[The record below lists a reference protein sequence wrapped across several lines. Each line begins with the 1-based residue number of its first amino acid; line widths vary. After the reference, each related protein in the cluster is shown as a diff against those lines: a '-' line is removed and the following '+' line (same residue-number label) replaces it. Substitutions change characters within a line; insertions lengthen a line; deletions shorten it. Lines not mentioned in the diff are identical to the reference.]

1 MNINDV
7 PQEDSSTYANNKK
20 AIYAKDENGE
30 INIVGSTGWNV
41 EETVTK
47 LALED
52 LASSAHEA
60 YCEVQK
66 GTKSPL
72 YYYMFKERM
81 DLQLLAETTGFF
93 KWTISRDFKPDIYKK
108 ISDKRLSVYAEALGK
123 SIENLKVL
131 EDIDYECN

>member
-1 MNINDV
+1 MDINDV

-20 AIYAKDENGE
+20 AIYAKGENGE

-52 LASSAHEA
+52 LESSAHEA
-60 YCEVQK
+60 YCEVKK
-66 GTKSPL
+66 GMKSPL
-72 YYYMFKERM
+72 FYYMFKERM

-93 KWTISRDFKPDIYKK
+93 KWTISRDFKPEVFKK
-108 ISDKRLSVYAEALGK
+108 ISDKRLSVYAGALGRT
-123 SIENLKVL
+123 IENLKVL